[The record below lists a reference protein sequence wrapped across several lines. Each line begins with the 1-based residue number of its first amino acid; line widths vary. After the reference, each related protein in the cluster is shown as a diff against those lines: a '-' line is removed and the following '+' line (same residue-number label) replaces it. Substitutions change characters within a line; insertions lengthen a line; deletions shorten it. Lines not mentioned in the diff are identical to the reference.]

1 MASVDPQKQRAFA
14 LDVVRRL
21 RTAGFAA
28 LWAGGC
34 VRDQVLGLVPKDYDV
49 ATDATPD
56 QIRALF
62 GHRRTLAIGAAF
74 GVITVL
80 GPKDAGQIEVATFR
94 RDVAYS
100 DGRHPDAVTFTNAQE
115 DARRRDFT
123 INGLFYDPLAE
134 QVIDYVGGQDDL
146 VKKIV
151 RAIGNPI
158 ERFTEDKLRMLR
170 AVRFAATFGFSL
182 DEATAA
188 AIRAMAAEI
197 CVVSA
202 ERIAMEMRRMLVL
215 PRRREAVL
223 LLIDTGL
230 LAAIAPE
237 LSAVIGGPDDTLRD
251 SILAV
256 LSRLESSSF
265 PLALAALLYR
275 LSDLREVAAVC
286 RRWKLTNDETERTA
300 WLAQNAATLD
310 AAISMPW
317 SRLQRLLIHPG
328 ADELVALQ
336 AARAAADEAD
346 QATVEFCR
354 QRLAWPPE
362 ELNPPPLIKGDDLL
376 AHGVPQGPLYRVLLE
391 KVRDAQLDNHL
402 ATREEALH
410 LVDRLILEGAID
422 SI

>member
-1 MASVDPQKQRAFA
+1 MALADPQKQRAFA

-34 VRDQVLGLVPKDYDV
+34 VRDQLLGLLPKDYDV

-56 QIRALF
+56 QIRTLF

-80 GPKDAGQIEVATFR
+80 GPKHAGQIEVATFR

-134 QVIDYVGGQDDL
+134 QVIDYVEGQNDL
-146 VKKIV
+146 VQKIV
-151 RAIGNPI
+151 RAIGDPA
-158 ERFTEDKLRMLR
+158 ERFAEDKLRMLR

-188 AIRAMAAEI
+188 AICAMAKEI
-197 CVVSA
+197 SVVSA
-202 ERIAMEMRRMLVL
+202 ERIAMELRRMLVL

-223 LLIDTGL
+223 LLVETCL
-230 LAAIAPE
+230 LAVIAPE
-237 LSAVIGGPDDTLRD
+237 LSAVIGGPDEIIRD

-256 LSRLESSSF
+256 LYRLETPTF

-275 LSDLREVAAVC
+275 LPDLRQVAAVC

-300 WLAQNAATLD
+300 WLAQNATTLD
-310 AAISMPW
+310 MAAAMPW

-328 ADELVALQ
+328 AGELVALQ
-336 AARAAADEAD
+336 AARAATGEAD
-346 QATVEFCR
+346 QATVAKCR
-354 QRLAWPPE
+354 QFLAWPPE
-362 ELNPPPLIKGDDLL
+362 KLNPPPLITGDDLL
-376 AHGVPQGPLYRVLLE
+376 AHGVPQGPIYRVLLE
-391 KVRDAQLDNHL
+391 QVRDAQLDNHL
-402 ATREEALH
+402 ATREEALR
-410 LVDRLILEGAID
+410 LVDRLILEGTID